1 MREYQTTTNM
11 KPMNMNTKNL
21 SYVLLSLL
29 ALDSLVALFADIF
42 LEKDL
47 SPWIEIIALITTIL
61 IFIILIF
68 DVNFRLQLRTN
79 KDNPHKEK
87 CRYKTS
93 RDCPYVDIKTCPYE
107 TNECKKRQR
116 KRKSPRPFILV
127 ALLVISLV
135 FSILNIVLNKNNNYA
150 ILEIAAPI
158 ASSMLAAILTAYLI
172 DMPGRMNEYQDY
184 FVELLSSN
192 EYLKQLSDEDLSNLR
207 EHITTLQHEKDFPN
221 MPKGLIKL
229 DEQIFQM
236 LRNPYFKDYT
246 QIVSLEKETDQSN
259 TIIKKGTIEY
269 TAHNPGRKDYPV
281 TMNIGMSNDVMFP
294 DSSITD
300 GKTMAESAKGIFKI
314 NKFVISFD
322 TDDDYIDLRPY
333 ISVVTD
339 KVQENELAYNGTI
352 HLAPLKENGY
362 SNIDKPFTKANFKER
377 KKFEKLEYRH
387 NDEEQHVDLFV
398 KFRDKIKIRLE
409 YQTEIPIDDICFTKR
424 LRYPVKHFLLDYSL
438 GQNMSEYSLT
448 GQILG
453 TLIDQ
458 PDITRNLSADKHK
471 ITLKT
476 QNWLLPKNGVY
487 VVHYKK
493 NKKI

>member
-1 MREYQTTTNM
+1 M
-11 KPMNMNTKNL
+11 KPLNLNTKVL

-29 ALDSLVALFADIF
+29 ALDSIVALIAYVCF
-42 LEKDL
+42 EKDL
-47 SPWIEIIALITTIL
+47 SPLIEIIALTSTL
-61 IFIILIF
+61 LVFVILIF
-68 DVNFRLQLRTN
+68 DVNFRLLLKTN

-107 TNECKKRQR
+107 TNGCKKRQHKHR
-116 KRKSPRPFILV
+116 SPRPFILM
-127 ALLVISLV
+127 ALFIISLGLCALSMITSNSKIIV
-135 FSILNIVLNKNNNYA
+135 INNDNIKIA
-150 ILEIAAPI
+150 IEIFAPL
-158 ASSMLAAILTAYLI
+158 ASSMLAAILAAYLI
-172 DMPGRMNEYQDY
+172 DMPGRMNEYQNY

-192 EYLKQLSDEDLSNLR
+192 EYLKQLSDDDLSNLR

-221 MPKGLIKL
+221 MPKGLVKL

-236 LRNPYFKDYT
+236 LRKPYFKDYT
-246 QIVSLEKETDQSN
+246 QIVSLEKAADKPD

-269 TAHNPGRKDYPV
+269 TAHNPGRKDSPV

-294 DSSITD
+294 DDAIAN
-300 GKTMAESAKGIFKI
+300 GEKMEELAKGIFKI

-322 TDDDYIDLRPY
+322 NDNDYIDLKPY

-339 KVQENELAYNGTI
+339 KVQENELAYNGSI

-362 SNIDKPFTKANFKER
+362 SNYDKPFTKASFKER
-377 KKFEKLEYRH
+377 KQSKEVEYRH
-387 NDEEQHVDLFV
+387 NDKNEQADLFV

-409 YQTEIPIDDICFTKR
+409 YQTEIPVDDICFTKR